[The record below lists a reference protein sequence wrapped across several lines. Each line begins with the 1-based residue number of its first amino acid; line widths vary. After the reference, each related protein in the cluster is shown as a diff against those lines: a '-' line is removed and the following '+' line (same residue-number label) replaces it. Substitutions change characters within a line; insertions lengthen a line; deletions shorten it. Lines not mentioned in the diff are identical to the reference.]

1 MYNRLWNRWIVL
13 QHYVQELGRDTTLP
27 AKQALLLEEHEMR
40 LRLALAKNL
49 GAALTREGDSA
60 TLGPV
65 EVF

>member
-1 MYNRLWNRWIVL
+1 MELFEAL
-13 QHYVQELGRDTTLP
+13 LQELGRDTTLP